1 MDNQAAKKIVELE
14 TSLGLL
20 QHDFDK
26 QNQMI
31 VLDSRRIE
39 KLERELRVLA
49 ASLETYRTTSYSQ
62 PIPNDPPPHY

>member
-49 ASLETYRTTSYSQ
+49 ASLETYRTTSDSQ